1 MPRYIILMNMTEQG
15 AKNIKEFPDRIEE
28 VSKALEAAG
37 GKLVEFYSVLGQ
49 YDYIVITDVPSE
61 EIGLIQ
67 LLSTG
72 ARGNVR
78 TTTLRAF
85 TKNEFVEAIKKMP

>member
-1 MPRYIILMNMTEQG
+1 MLMNMTEQG

-28 VSKALEAAG
+28 ASKALEAAG

-49 YDYIVITDVPSE
+49 YDYIVIADVPSE
-61 EIGLIQ
+61 EVGLIQ

>member
-28 VSKALEAAG
+28 ASRALEAAG
-37 GKLVEFYSVLGQ
+37 GKMVDFYAVLGQ
-49 YDYIVITDVPSE
+49 YDYILTADVPSE

-67 LLSTG
+67 LLATA

-78 TTTLRAF
+78 TTTLKAI
-85 TKNEFVEAIKKMP
+85 TINEFVEAIKKIP